1 MNILSFDTSNNL
13 ASAAVSSKSKILAYN
28 ITNSGSQQAEKLFEL
43 IDLSLKEAKLNIN
56 EINLICLSN
65 GPGSFTG
72 VRIAIAAALGLELS
86 GNAKVISLS
95 NFEVIAWH
103 NINHFANDLPLT
115 VILDAY
121 NEQVYWQSFDKNL
134 IALEEPK
141 IISLNELKL
150 LDMNQ
155 YNLVGSGLKYFE
167 SYDEKLSLTNNAKLI
182 CQASTF
188 FLDKKKYNQ
197 LIPLYIRP
205 PYVS

>member
-13 ASAAVSSKSKILAYN
+13 ASAAVSSKGKILAYN

-72 VRIAIAAALGLELS
+72 VRIAMAAALGLELS

-103 NINHFANDLPLT
+103 NINYFTNNLPLT

-121 NEQVYWQSFDKNL
+121 NEQFYWQSFDKNL

-141 IISLNELKL
+141 IISLNELKS
-150 LDMNQ
+150 LDINQ
-155 YNLVGSGLKYFE
+155 YNLVGSGLKYLE
-167 SYDEKLSLTNNAKLI
+167 SYDEKLSLANNAKLI
-182 CQASTF
+182 CQASSF
-188 FLDKKKYNQ
+188 FLDNNKYNQ
-197 LIPLYIRP
+197 LTPLYIRP
-205 PYVS
+205 PYVC